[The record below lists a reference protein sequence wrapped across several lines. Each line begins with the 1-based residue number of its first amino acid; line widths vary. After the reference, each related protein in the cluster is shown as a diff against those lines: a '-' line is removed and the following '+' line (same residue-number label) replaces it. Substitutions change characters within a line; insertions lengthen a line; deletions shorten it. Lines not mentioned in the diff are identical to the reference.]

1 MKKKYILIIASI
13 LVIALIVACGQIFTV
28 RHVSVVFLNKT
39 GLADESGILEA
50 SGLNKQ
56 KNIFNIKENEIK
68 EKVAASFDDN
78 SIVVTDIERVF
89 PNEVVVYVKERIPV
103 FCLKVYSAEGKELYV
118 PTDKDFQRGKIYS
131 AEEITEKNYLL
142 IDITGFE
149 VYETFDVKECI
160 YLRTLANALIDKGL
174 EEEALPHLIESV
186 AFGEDVLT
194 LTLRGTAAKW
204 IVSQENVQGEV
215 SSAYERYVA
224 LSDEERYGAIID

>member
-56 KNIFNIKENEIK
+56 KNIFNIKESEIK

-103 FCLKVYSAEGKELYV
+103 FCLKVYSAEGKDLYV

-131 AEEITEKNYLL
+131 YEELAEKDYLL
-142 IDITGFE
+142 INITGFE
-149 VYETFDVKECI
+149 VYETFDVKECV
-160 YLRTLANALIDKGL
+160 YLRTLANALTDKEL
-174 EEEALPHLIESV
+174 EEEALPQLIESI
-186 AFGEDVLT
+186 AFGEGVLT
-194 LTLRGTAAKW
+194 VTLRGTAAKW
-204 IVSQENVQGEV
+204 TISEDDVKGDVY
-215 SSAYERYVA
+215 SAYDAYVA
-224 LSDEERYGAIID
+224 LSDEDRYGAVID